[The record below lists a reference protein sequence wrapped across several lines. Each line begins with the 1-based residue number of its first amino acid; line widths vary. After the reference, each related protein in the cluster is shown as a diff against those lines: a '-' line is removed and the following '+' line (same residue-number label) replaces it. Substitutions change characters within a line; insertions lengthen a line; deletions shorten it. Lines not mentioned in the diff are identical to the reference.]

1 MIGGFI
7 LAKLTKLTDTYEL
20 NNGVKIPI
28 VGFGTWQTPD
38 GDVAEKSVEE
48 AIAAGY
54 RHIDTAFAY
63 GNEKSV
69 GKGIKDSGVARDQLW
84 VTSKLTGND
93 HGYENTKKAIDKS
106 LSNLGLDY
114 LDLFLI
120 HWPNPIAYRDS
131 WEKTNADTWRAME
144 EAQKAG
150 KLRTIGVSNF
160 RPKHLDALL
169 KTATVIPQVNQIFL
183 NPSDLQPE
191 VVAYNDAHD
200 ILSEA
205 YSPLGTGKIFAVD
218 ELKTMSEKY
227 SKTVAQVVLRWSLQ
241 HGFLPLPKSV
251 HEARIIENTKL
262 FDFEIDEADM
272 KTIDGLRG
280 VAGLA
285 TDPDTITW

>member
-1 MIGGFI
+1 M
-7 LAKLTKLTDTYEL
+7 AKLTKLTDTYEL

-280 VAGLA
+280 VAGLT

>member
-7 LAKLTKLTDTYEL
+7 LAKLTDTYEL

-106 LSNLGLDY
+106 LNNLGLDY

-169 KTATVIPQVNQIFL
+169 KTATVTPQVNQIFL

>member
-1 MIGGFI
+1 M
-7 LAKLTKLTDTYEL
+7 ANLTKLTDTYEL
-20 NNGVKIPI
+20 NNGTQIPI

-38 GDVAEKSVEE
+38 GEVAEKSVET
-48 AIAAGY
+48 AIEAGY

-63 GNEKSV
+63 QNEKSV

-93 HGYENTKKAIDKS
+93 HGYENTKKAIDTS
-106 LSNLGLDY
+106 LNNLGLDY

-120 HWPNPIAYRDS
+120 HWPNPVAFRDS
-131 WEKTNADTWRAME
+131 WEEANAGTWRAME

-150 KLRTIGVSNF
+150 KLRAIGVSNF

-169 KTATVIPQVNQIFL
+169 KTATVTPQVNQIFL

-191 VVAYNDAHD
+191 VVKYNKEHH

-205 YSPLGTGKIFAVD
+205 YSPLGTGKIFAVP
-218 ELKTMSEKY
+218 ELKTLSEKY
-227 SKTVAQVVLRWSLQ
+227 HKTVAQVVLHWSLQ

-251 HEARIIENTKL
+251 HKDRIIENTKL
-262 FDFEIDEADM
+262 FDFELESADV

>member
-1 MIGGFI
+1 M
-7 LAKLTKLTDTYEL
+7 AKLTKLTDTYEL

-150 KLRTIGVSNF
+150 KLRTIGVSSF

>member
-1 MIGGFI
+1 M
-7 LAKLTKLTDTYEL
+7 AKLTKLTDTYEL

-169 KTATVIPQVNQIFL
+169 KTATVTPQVNQIFL

>member
-1 MIGGFI
+1 M
-7 LAKLTKLTDTYEL
+7 AKLTKLTDTYEL

-106 LSNLGLDY
+106 LNNLGLDY

-169 KTATVIPQVNQIFL
+169 KTATVTPQVNQIFL

-218 ELKTMSEKY
+218 ELKAMSEKY

-280 VAGLA
+280 VAGLT

>member
-1 MIGGFI
+1 M
-7 LAKLTKLTDTYEL
+7 AKLTKLTDTYEL

-272 KTIDGLRG
+272 KIIDGLRG

>member
-1 MIGGFI
+1 M
-7 LAKLTKLTDTYEL
+7 AKLTKLTDTYEL

-28 VGFGTWQTPD
+28 VGFGTWQMPD

-106 LSNLGLDY
+106 LNNLGLDY

-169 KTATVIPQVNQIFL
+169 KTATVTPQVNQIFL

>member
-1 MIGGFI
+1 M
-7 LAKLTKLTDTYEL
+7 AKLTKLTDTYEL

-106 LSNLGLDY
+106 LNNLGLDY

-169 KTATVIPQVNQIFL
+169 KTATVTPQVNQIFL

-285 TDPDTITW
+285 TDPDMITW

>member
-1 MIGGFI
+1 

-106 LSNLGLDY
+106 LNNLGLDY

>member
-1 MIGGFI
+1 

>member
-1 MIGGFI
+1 M
-7 LAKLTKLTDTYEL
+7 ANLTKLTDTYEL
-20 NNGVKIPI
+20 NNGIKIPI

-63 GNEKSV
+63 QNEKSV

-84 VTSKLTGND
+84 VTSKLTGSD
-93 HGYENTKKAIDKS
+93 HSYENAKKAIDTS
-106 LSNLGLDY
+106 LNNLGLDY
-114 LDLFLI
+114 LDLYLI
-120 HWPNPIAYRDS
+120 HWPNPVAFRDN
-131 WEKTNADTWRAME
+131 WEQANAETWRAME

-150 KLRTIGVSNF
+150 KIRAIGVSNF

-169 KTATVIPQVNQIFL
+169 KTATVTPQVNQIFL

-191 VVAYNDAHD
+191 VVAYNKAHN

-205 YSPLGTGKIFAVD
+205 YSPLGTGKIFGVE

-227 SKTVAQVVLRWSLQ
+227 GKTVAQVVLRWSLQ

-251 HEARIIENTKL
+251 HEERIVENTKL
-262 FDFEIDEADM
+262 FDFAIDENDM
-272 KTIDGLRG
+272 KKIDGLRG